1 MPHVIA
7 NGLEREA
14 TIHQALDA
22 SMPESVGP
30 RPGHWNARPMEIL
43 AGETGDGRLSQWP
56 TGRDMP
62 PKELPTLCF
71 GPSVL
76 EVINDRF
83 ANNGRQRIGGSMV
96 GLALA
101 DVQSVALPVDI
112 VESQVGDL
120 AGAKAIRDHE
130 QQHSVI
136 APTTDSPYGRPGRA
150 SSGRSPSQSTAGYR
164 PIDSA
169 AALPPVCSGRARGRP
184 PCANT
189 ARKRAVCCT
198 GRHS

>member
-71 GPSVL
+71 GLLIPGEAAHQNEMMSP
-76 EVINDRF
+76 
-83 ANNGRQRIGGSMV
+83 
-96 GLALA
+96 
-101 DVQSVALPVDI
+101 VAT
-112 VESQVGDL
+112 E
-120 AGAKAIRDHE
+120 
-130 QQHSVI
+130 
-136 APTTDSPYGRPGRA
+136 
-150 SSGRSPSQSTAGYR
+150 
-164 PIDSA
+164 
-169 AALPPVCSGRARGRP
+169 
-184 PCANT
+184 
-189 ARKRAVCCT
+189 
-198 GRHS
+198 